1 MSSQRT
7 STVDAKSVAIVGM
20 ACQFPD
26 APDAPTFWENL
37 KAARSS
43 FKDIPAERWNHA
55 LFHSEIPR
63 ELDKTY
69 VRKGAFVDGVSE
81 FAALHFGIAPRR
93 VAVMDPQHR
102 LLLEAVRVA
111 LQDAGLERPDFDRS
125 QMGTFLGVSSS
136 EYRTILS
143 ARTLALQ
150 MAGGSLGETSPE
162 AAELIT
168 RAAKNVEPIS
178 AFSIP
183 GTLLNMTAANV
194 AHLWNL
200 GGPAFSIDAACAS
213 ALVAIHDAVLYLR
226 SGACES
232 ALAGGVYLNLT
243 PENLIGFARASAIS
257 KRGECRPF
265 DAEADGFLQGE
276 GAAVLVLKRLDAA
289 LRDGDRI
296 YSVIRGIGINN
307 DGSTSDG
314 PMAPSQFGQADCVRR
329 AWRDAGLPPQS
340 VELFE
345 CHGTATRVGD
355 PVEVGALRE
364 VVTEGGKK
372 PHGKVWISSVKAN
385 IGHTMSAAGVAGLM
399 RATLALH
406 HETIPPQAGYS
417 APNPL
422 LELDKGPFDVPRVA
436 IPWPRRSAAP
446 RRAGVSSFG
455 FGGTNCHLVV
465 EEAPVEQRLQVQVGA
480 AVEEP
485 SRELFV
491 LGAENRAMLARHA
504 DEIAT
509 AVAKNP
515 GYRLTDI
522 AYTLTATRQH
532 DAAKLAVVAESRES
546 LIEKLK
552 LAAENLSGDQPLP
565 LALMPSVY
573 VTPAGA
579 GEKKPK
585 IAFMFPGQGAQRV
598 GLMRWLFDRSDVFR
612 NRLLSLE
619 KSLGNALEQPLLT
632 WLYPKN
638 GDAEKAEEKLQ
649 ATQFCQP
656 VMAALG
662 LALHEYLLDLG
673 IEPAMCIG
681 HSLGEFVAAAA
692 GGLWTPEDA
701 LKFVAERGRLMAALN
716 LPDPGS
722 MAAVRADAATVARYL
737 KDGVNVANANHPQ
750 QTVIS
755 GETKAVEAAMAA
767 LKDAGIGSRKLRVSH
782 AFHSHLMKGVAAD
795 IAKLVE
801 RQALEPAK
809 VPVLSAITG
818 APYPE
823 SVEEIARAREI
834 FVKHATSQVDFQ
846 GTLARCQEKGAE
858 YFLEVGAGNT
868 LTSFAANTLDPASFR
883 GAGSMAA
890 AEDDR
895 GLEMY
900 RTLGQLAV
908 LGQPIQY
915 EKLYPKSQRQVVTL
929 PAAPLVRERYWA
941 TRATGAAAVATPT
954 VSSRSAVGSDKTEVS
969 VSDDLIKLF
978 REQAAVLAQH
988 ADIIARQTAMLT
1000 GQPIP
1005 AAQVQA
1011 AAAAAPQVLPAA
1023 PAVAAPVAALAP
1035 ASAAVPAAAAPARAP
1050 QAGAAPAA
1058 PAAAAGGADIL
1069 DAVLGAVSK
1078 VSAFPKASLKAS
1090 QSLVGELG
1098 LDSLMMMELV
1108 SGLQAAFPG
1117 LGEVPQ
1123 SLLNQK
1129 TTIQDLVTFIEGNA
1143 GAGAP
1148 APAATDSAAAA
1159 AEPKAGQLRRY
1170 RPTLTPK
1177 ARSAWRAVPVPTDSW
1192 TLVTTDGGALGEAL
1206 VARLTLAGRPVAAVQ
1221 LGVPFD
1227 GVKKESEGV
1236 LRLRWPREAEHV
1248 DGLFAELGR
1257 AGVKPAAVLH
1267 VADVSLA
1274 APVAGFLKAGAAKWP
1289 DPVPSVWRMAANLAA
1304 GKPLSFAVIT
1314 GLGGTFGLT
1323 DGGGNSVWQTALSGF
1338 AKALSREW
1346 DAQVKAIDVDLAQA
1360 ADVTAEQIFEE
1371 LSSADREVEIS
1382 FKQGKRHVVAL
1393 AELPDDASR
1402 ALPIDERSV
1411 VLVSGG
1417 GRGVGAKIAVDLAA
1431 RTRCA
1436 LIIAGSRD
1444 SKPGDEVD
1452 RNLAAMRQ
1460 AGARGVEYVRWDVR
1474 RADLPAALEAARQKL
1489 GPITGVV
1496 LSAGV
1501 IHDKRVADKKMEDV
1515 REVLDVKVAGT
1526 LNVLRATAAD
1536 PLKFV
1541 VAFSSWAGRFGNAG
1555 QTDYSAANELL
1566 NRIMVSLPKLR
1577 PGVRAA
1583 SLAWPPWESSGMGLS
1598 IPAPL
1603 RAVMKKEGV
1612 PFVTDDAGLAAFRR
1626 QLQDKDDG
1634 EVLLSIVHPPAR
1646 REVRAGFDLSLET
1659 HPFLDDHR
1667 VKGTPVLPLASA
1679 VDLLGSLAR
1688 EQVGAQAL
1696 ELRDLQLYNGV
1707 EVKKPVSLTAD
1718 LRIKGDGPMQLEL
1731 KSDGRVAYRAQA
1743 VVSDGA
1749 MARLTVT
1756 PENPVRGGSLP
1767 MALQDFY
1774 RDVAFHGPRLR
1785 GIELVEELGAKH
1797 IVGWVRSSLPAE
1809 WMSGTEREKW
1819 EIDPLVVDSSF
1830 QLVLYYL
1837 WAHQKRLALPVGFKR
1852 YVQHA
1857 PLTGRVKCTLV
1868 LDQSAGDTVVGS
1880 IQYEDDKGRLLA
1892 VMTEARAKL
1901 IDLKGEAVK
1910 GAVFAPAAAPAARNV
1925 IAPSAPA
1932 PNAPAAVATQAQP
1945 EVLPAASSGPIDERY
1960 YKVERFPEVEALYER
1975 LNAAA
1980 KAGLRN
1986 PYFNVNDGVARDT
1999 SIVNGK
2005 EMINY
2010 SGYNYVGLSGHP
2022 NVSALAKA
2030 AVDRYGTSV
2039 SASRVASGE
2048 KPIHGE
2054 LEREIASF
2062 MGCEASVVFTAGH
2075 ATNETVIGFL
2085 MGDGDLIV
2093 HDSLAHN
2100 SIQQGAT
2107 LSPAKRRPFPH
2118 NDYKALDKL
2127 LTQLRPH
2134 YKKVLVAI
2142 EGVYSMDGDY
2152 PDLPKFIELREKH
2165 KFLLFMDEAHSMGV
2179 MGATGRGIGEH
2190 FNIKRT
2196 DVDLWMGTLS
2206 KSFSSCGG
2214 YIAGTRAMVDYIRYS
2229 APGFVF
2235 SAGLSPANSG
2245 AALGAVREAQ
2255 GAPRGGQEAARQLQA
2270 LPDAGQGQGHR
2281 HRALRRLG
2289 GHPGHRRQLDDGAA
2303 ALAAPGR
2310 SRHQRPAH
2318 RLPGGRRGRGAPA
2331 LLPVVAAQR
2340 EADSLHGGRDCRGAG
2355 QAPGDGGRA
2364 GGRAPVELTRPSP
2377 RPPPKLREGVRLL
2390 LVATGVGAA
2399 RTSFRGARFRI
2410 RKPPSFRIRN
2420 LAPLTLGAAMS
2431 KRYFEFVEGTS
2442 SKFWEVWT
2450 EGGKVLT
2457 RYGRIGAA
2465 GQVTMKDEGD
2475 EAKAQKL
2482 HDKLVGE
2489 KTKKGYVEKAGAAD
2503 AAAPAKPSKDSKAE
2517 RPAKAEKPAMV
2528 EKGARP
2534 AGAGGVSEAE
2544 AAFRAAFWKNPD
2556 DLDALRV
2563 FADLLLEKGDPRGEY
2578 LQLSLLESPTDE
2590 QIEKSGA
2597 LRKKL
2602 GGKLVG
2608 PAREFLRNYQFGQDG
2623 LPSWVTCE
2631 APRFIEGFEQIRW
2644 IHPRLTVEI
2653 TSLRK
2658 KTLATIAEL
2667 VALPLREIG
2676 YLRVEAN
2683 GLSDKAAVALAPG
2696 LAGVKNLSLEGND
2709 LTGEGLRGMAPHL
2722 TDLEFLG
2729 LGTSMAQFSE
2739 RPQVVAGWVEALC
2752 QPGAFPNLRAL
2763 HLRGGYSGVRL
2774 EDAQRKRL
2782 EALPKMK
2789 LVVVNDYPAYDFKTV
2804 EGWKR
2809 GEE

>member
-1 MSSQRT
+1 MSAQRT
-7 STVDAKSVAIVGM
+7 SNVDAKSVAIVGM

-37 KAARSS
+37 KAARTS

-69 VRKGAFVDGVSE
+69 VRRGAFVDGVGD

-111 LQDAGLERPDFDRS
+111 LQDAGLERADFDRS

-150 MAGGSLGETSPE
+150 MAGGALGDTSPE
-162 AAELIT
+162 AAEAIT
-168 RAAKNVEPIS
+168 RAARNVEPIS

-213 ALVAIHDAVLYLR
+213 ALVAIHDAVMYLR

-257 KRGECRPF
+257 RRGECRPF

-296 YSVIRGIGINN
+296 YAVIRGIGVNN
-307 DGSTSDG
+307 DGNTSDG
-314 PMAPSQFGQADCVRR
+314 PMAPSQSGQSDCVRR

-340 VELFE
+340 VELVE
-345 CHGTATRVGD
+345 CHGTATKVGD
-355 PVEVGALRE
+355 PVEVSALRE
-364 VVTEGGKK
+364 VLTEGGKK

-399 RATLALH
+399 RVALALH
-406 HETIPPQAGYS
+406 HETIPPQAGFS

-422 LELDKGPFDVPRVA
+422 LELEKGPLDVPRMA
-436 IPWPRRSAAP
+436 LPWPHRSAAAP

-455 FGGTNCHLVV
+455 FGGTNCHLVL
-465 EEAPVEQRLQVQVGA
+465 EEAPVPHRPM
-480 AVEEP
+480 VEVSATIEEAQ
-485 SRELFV
+485 RELFV

-504 DEIAT
+504 LEIAG
-509 AVAKNP
+509 AVSKDSAS
-515 GYRLTDI
+515 RLSDI

-532 DAAKLAVVAESRES
+532 DAVKLAVVAESRDE
-546 LIEKLK
+546 LVERLET
-552 LAAENLSGDQPLP
+552 AAEALSGDQPLP
-565 LALMPSVY
+565 LVLAPSIY
-573 VTPAGA
+573 LTPAGA

-585 IAFMFPGQGAQRV
+585 VAFMFPGQGAQRV
-598 GLMRWLFDRSDVFR
+598 GLLRWLFDRSELFR
-612 NRLLSLE
+612 NRLLALE
-619 KSLGNALEQPLLT
+619 KSLGGSLEQPLLT

-638 GDAEKAEEKLQ
+638 GDAAAAEEKLQ
-649 ATQFCQP
+649 ATQVCQP

-662 LALHEYLLDLG
+662 LALHEFLLDLG
-673 IEPAMCIG
+673 IEPAVCVG

-692 GGLWTPEDA
+692 GGLWTAEDS

-716 LPDPGS
+716 LPDPGA

-737 KDGVNVANANHPQ
+737 REGVCIANSNHPQ

-755 GETKAVEAAMAA
+755 GETKAVDAAMAA
-767 LKDAGIGSRKLRVSH
+767 LKEAGIGSRKLRVSH

-818 APYPE
+818 TAYPD
-823 SVEEIARAREI
+823 SVEEIGRAREI
-834 FVKHATSQVDFQ
+834 FVKHAASPVDYQ
-846 GTLARCQEKGAE
+846 GVLARCQEKGAE
-858 YFLEVGAGNT
+858 FFLEVGAGNT
-868 LTSFAANTLDPASFR
+868 LSSFAANTLDPQSFR
-883 GAGSMAA
+883 GVGSMAA

-895 GLEMY
+895 GLELY

-908 LGQPIQY
+908 LGQPIRF
-915 EKLYPKSQRQVVTL
+915 ERLYPKSQRQVVTL

-941 TRATGAAAVATPT
+941 TRATGAAALATPT
-954 VSSRSAVGSDKTEVS
+954 VSSRPAGGSERTEAP

-1000 GQPIP
+1000 GQPVPASQLQAVAAAAQPLPGAVAAPTAALPALP
-1005 AAQVQA
+1005 AAAA
-1011 AAAAAPQVLPAA
+1011 AAAAAPAGA
-1023 PAVAAPVAALAP
+1023 PQ
-1035 ASAAVPAAAAPARAP
+1035 AAAAPA
-1050 QAGAAPAA
+1050 
-1058 PAAAAGGADIL
+1058 PAAAGADIL
-1069 DAVLGAVSK
+1069 DAVLVAVSK
-1078 VSAFPKASLKAS
+1078 VSAFPKASLKPS
-1090 QSLVGELG
+1090 QGLVGELG
-1098 LDSLMMMELV
+1098 LDSLMLMELV
-1108 SGLQAAFPG
+1108 SALQAAFPG
-1117 LGEVPQ
+1117 MGEVPQ
-1123 SLLNQK
+1123 SLVNAK

-1143 GAGAP
+1143 GASAP
-1148 APAATDSAAAA
+1148 APEPAEAASGSAEA
-1159 AEPKAGQLRRY
+1159 KAGQLRRF

-1177 ARSAWRAVPVPTDSW
+1177 ARSSWRAVPVPTDAW

-1206 VARLTLAGRPVAAVQ
+1206 VARLTLAGRPVAAVH
-1221 LGVPFD
+1221 LGAPFD

-1236 LRLRWPREAEHV
+1236 LRLKWPREAEHI
-1248 DGLFAELGR
+1248 DGLFAELAR
-1257 AGVKPAAVLH
+1257 AGVKPTAVLH
-1267 VADVSLA
+1267 AADVALA
-1274 APVAGFLKAGAAKWP
+1274 APVAEFVKAGASKWP
-1289 DPVPSVWRMAANLAA
+1289 DPVPTVWRMAANLAG
-1304 GKPLSFAVIT
+1304 GKPLSFAVLT
-1314 GLGGTFGLT
+1314 GMGGTFGLNE
-1323 DGGGNSVWQTALSGF
+1323 GGGNAVWQTALPGF

-1346 DAQVKAIDVDLAQA
+1346 DAQVKAIDVELAQP
-1360 ADVTAEQIFEE
+1360 ADVTAEHVFDE
-1371 LSSADREVEIS
+1371 LSSADREVEVS
-1382 FKQGKRHVVAL
+1382 FRQGKRHVVAL

-1402 ALPIDERSV
+1402 ALPLDERSV

-1417 GRGVGAKIAVDLAA
+1417 GRGIGAKIAVDLAA

-1436 LIIAGSRD
+1436 LIIAGSRE

-1489 GPITGVV
+1489 GPVTGVV

-1501 IHDKRVADKKMEDV
+1501 IHDKRVAEKKIEDV
-1515 REVLDVKVAGT
+1515 REVMDVKVAGL
-1526 LNVLRATAAD
+1526 LNVLRATSHD

-1541 VAFSSWAGRFGNAG
+1541 VAFSSWAARFGNAG

-1566 NRIMVSLPKLR
+1566 NRLMVSLPKLR

-1626 QLQDKDDG
+1626 QLHDKDDG
-1634 EVLLSIVHPPAR
+1634 EILLSIGHPPAR

-1667 VKGTPVLPLASA
+1667 VKGTPVLPMASA
-1679 VDLLGSLAR
+1679 LDLLGSLAR

-1707 EVKKPVSLTAD
+1707 EVKQPVSVTAD
-1718 LRIKGDGPMQLEL
+1718 LRVKGDGPMQLEL
-1731 KSDGRVAYRAQA
+1731 KADGRVAYRVQA
-1743 VVSDGA
+1743 VVTDGA
-1749 MARLTVT
+1749 MVRLAV
-1756 PENPVRGGSLP
+1756 NPAGAMRGGALP

-1785 GIELVEELGAKH
+1785 GIELVEELGPKH
-1797 IVGWVRSSLPAE
+1797 VVGWVRSSLPAE
-1809 WMSGTEREKW
+1809 WMSGTEREAW
-1819 EIDPLVVDSSF
+1819 EIDPLVIDSSF

-1857 PLTGRVKCTLV
+1857 PLTGRIKCTLV
-1868 LDQSAGDTVVGS
+1868 LDQAGSDTVVGS

-1901 IDLKGEAVK
+1901 IDLKGEGTTR
-1910 GAVFAPAAAPAARNV
+1910 GAISAAPAAPAAARNV
-1925 IAPSAPA
+1925 VAAPA
-1932 PNAPAAVATQAQP
+1932 PAPVAAAAPAEAP
-1945 EVLPAASSGPIDERY
+1945 LPAASAGPVDERY
-1960 YKVERFPEVEALYER
+1960 YKVEKFPEVESLYER

-1986 PYFNVNDGVARDT
+1986 PYFNVNDGIARDT
-1999 SIVNGK
+1999 SIVNGR

-2022 NVSALAKA
+2022 AVSAGAKA

-2054 LEREIASF
+2054 LERAIADF
-2062 MGCEASVVFTAGH
+2062 MGCEACVVFSAGH
-2075 ATNETVIGFL
+2075 ATNETVIGFM
-2085 MGDGDLIV
+2085 MGEGDLII

-2118 NDYKALDKL
+2118 SDWKALDKL

-2134 YKKVLVAI
+2134 YKKVMVAI
-2142 EGVYSMDGDY
+2142 EGVYSMDGDF
-2152 PDLPKFIELREKH
+2152 PDLPRFVELREKH

-2179 MGATGRGIGEH
+2179 MGPTGRGIGEH
-2190 FNIKRT
+2190 FKTKRT

-2214 YIAGTRAMVDYIRYS
+2214 YIAGSRAMVDYIRYS

-2235 SAGLSPANSG
+2235 SAGLSPAN
-2245 AALGAVREAQ
+2245 A
-2255 GAPRGGQEAARQLQA
+2255 
-2270 LPDAGQGQGHR
+2270 
-2281 HRALRRLG
+2281 
-2289 GHPGHRRQLDDGAA
+2289 
-2303 ALAAPGR
+2303 
-2310 SRHQRPAH
+2310 
-2318 RLPGGRRGRGAPA
+2318 
-2331 LLPVVAAQR
+2331 
-2340 EADSLHGGRDCRGAG
+2340 
-2355 QAPGDGGRA
+2355 
-2364 GGRAPVELTRPSP
+2364 
-2377 RPPPKLREGVRLL
+2377 
-2390 LVATGVGAA
+2390 GAA
-2399 RTSFRGARFRI
+2399 R
-2410 RKPPSFRIRN
+2410 
-2420 LAPLTLGAAMS
+2420 AAVA
-2431 KRYFEFVEGTS
+2431 E
-2442 SKFWEVWT
+2442 
-2450 EGGKVLT
+2450 L
-2457 RYGRIGAA
+2457 
-2465 GQVTMKDEGD
+2465 
-2475 EAKAQKL
+2475 KAHPELVKKL
-2482 HDKLVGE
+2482 HDNCRLFL
-2489 KTKKGYVEKAGAAD
+2489 TL
-2503 AAAPAKPSKDSKAE
+2503 
-2517 RPAKAEKPAMV
+2517 AKA
-2528 EKGARP
+2528 KGIDTGLSDGSAVIP
-2534 AGAGGVSEAE
+2534 VIVGNSMMA
-2544 AAFRAAFWKNPD
+2544 
-2556 DLDALRV
+2556 
-2563 FADLLLEKGDPRGEY
+2563 
-2578 LQLSLLESPTDE
+2578 LQLSQALADRAINVQPIVYPAVDE
-2590 QIEKSGA
+2590 NAARLRFFLSSLHSEQQIRRTVDAIAEE
-2597 LRKKL
+2597 L
-2602 GGKLVG
+2602 GKLR
-2608 PAREFLRNYQFGQDG
+2608 AM
-2623 LPSWVTCE
+2623 
-2631 APRFIEGFEQIRW
+2631 
-2644 IHPRLTVEI
+2644 
-2653 TSLRK
+2653 
-2658 KTLATIAEL
+2658 
-2667 VALPLREIG
+2667 
-2676 YLRVEAN
+2676 
-2683 GLSDKAAVALAPG
+2683 
-2696 LAGVKNLSLEGND
+2696 AGV
-2709 LTGEGLRGMAPHL
+2709 
-2722 TDLEFLG
+2722 
-2729 LGTSMAQFSE
+2729 Q
-2739 RPQVVAGWVEALC
+2739 
-2752 QPGAFPNLRAL
+2752 
-2763 HLRGGYSGVRL
+2763 GGVHPSS
-2774 EDAQRKRL
+2774 
-2782 EALPKMK
+2782 
-2789 LVVVNDYPAYDFKTV
+2789 
-2804 EGWKR
+2804 
-2809 GEE
+2809 